1 MVIWKTDRH
10 LVSSFL
16 HHSEKQWMSSLDW
29 NRCVWVCSFS
39 FSLQFYELLSTYL
52 FFSCISIHPLSGHCK
67 VGRKNELP
75 ACHWWKS
82 LILPSLAVFSSS
94 HVSPVFPLLFD
105 LCTCQCFINVYVL
118 NLLLQRLHHSKR
130 AAFNIFTGFCK
141 YKCKN
146 KDWSRNTGPRESLK
160 AKMLCLYIHG
170 WSTYQH
176 YKISDSLIKKSEAQN
191 YVQGQEISLVQ
202 NWSYILRL
210 SLG

>member
-1 MVIWKTDRH
+1 MFI
-10 LVSSFL
+10 
-16 HHSEKQWMSSLDW
+16 
-29 NRCVWVCSFS
+29 
-39 FSLQFYELLSTYL
+39 FSLSTILLATLYL
-52 FFSCISIHPLSGHCK
+52 SVFFSCISIHPLSGHFK
-67 VGRKNELP
+67 VGRKTELP

-118 NLLLQRLHHSKR
+118 NLLLQSLHHSKR

-170 WSTYQH
+170 WSFSTYEH

-202 NWSYILRL
+202 N
-210 SLG
+210 